1 MIYPKLSDGTIDW
14 CVMCKH
20 EGRDLYDGCCECE
33 YPENSDDPPT
43 KYEQKTMT
51 NGDRIRS
58 MSDEELAAWIDGS
71 FKCADWCDTS
81 KFPNGDCMEVPCLGC
96 IIDWLRQEAQPC

>member
-20 EGRDLYDGCCECE
+20 EGRALFDGCCECE

-43 KYEQKTMT
+43 KYEPKPMT
-51 NGDRIRS
+51 NGDRIRR
-58 MSDEELAAWIDGS
+58 MTDEELAVEATAHGGCPHNCETPDDMDTDCV
-71 FKCADWCDTS
+71 KCW
-81 KFPNGDCMEVPCLGC
+81 L
-96 IIDWLRQEAQPC
+96 DWLRGEESE

>member
-33 YPENSDDPPT
+33 YPENSDDPPA
-43 KYEQKTMT
+43 KYKPKPMT
-51 NGDRIRS
+51 NADRLRA
-58 MSDEELAAWIDGS
+58 MSDEELAKYFGEVKTWGGCPNHGARNCTEN
-71 FKCADWCDTS
+71 CADCW
-81 KFPNGDCMEVPCLGC
+81 L
-96 IIDWLRQEAQPC
+96 DWLRQEATDA

>member
-33 YPENSDDPPT
+33 YPENSDDPPA
-43 KYEQKTMT
+43 KYEPKQIT
-51 NGDRIRS
+51 NADRLRA
-58 MSDEELAAWIDGS
+58 MSDEEMAEWFVSLGGEVCP
-71 FKCADWCDTS
+71 FV
-81 KFPNGDCMEVPCLGC
+81 GDCQHSCRQCWL
-96 IIDWLRQEAQPC
+96 DWLREEAHDA